1 MGNSFSIGF
10 RPMVLSIFLL
20 FVKFGKKM
28 VYNMSIF
35 EKWPQQDPVN
45 RSHPEKKFFFINP
58 ASFCYFCTRAYSLA
72 CDFFL

>member
-28 VYNMSIF
+28 IYNMSIF

-45 RSHPEKKFFFINP
+45 RSHPEKKVLFHKSCFILLLL
-58 ASFCYFCTRAYSLA
+58 Y
-72 CDFFL
+72 